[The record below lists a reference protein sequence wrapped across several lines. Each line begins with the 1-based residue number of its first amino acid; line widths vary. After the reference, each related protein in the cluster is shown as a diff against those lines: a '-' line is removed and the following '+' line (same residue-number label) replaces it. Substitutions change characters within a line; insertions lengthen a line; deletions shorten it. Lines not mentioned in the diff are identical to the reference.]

1 MEGRVEV
8 YCGQGRGKTS
18 CAIGQCVKAA
28 GQEKQII
35 MVQFLK
41 GKETEEL
48 GFFKRLE
55 PEVQLF
61 RFEKYE
67 RPYEDL
73 NEDEK
78 KEQDH
83 FIYNGLKYAHKVI
96 DTRQCDVVVLDEV
109 LGLLDLGLLKTEELV
124 EMLQNR
130 SDDQL
135 IIMTGRQ
142 IPDELIPYTDAV
154 YCISTIKE
162 SQC

>member
-1 MEGRVEV
+1 MEGRVEI

-48 GFFKRLE
+48 SFFKRLE

-67 RPYEDL
+67 RLYE
-73 NEDEK
+73 
-78 KEQDH
+78 
-83 FIYNGLKYAHKVI
+83 
-96 DTRQCDVVVLDEV
+96 
-109 LGLLDLGLLKTEELV
+109 
-124 EMLQNR
+124 
-130 SDDQL
+130 
-135 IIMTGRQ
+135 RQ
-142 IPDELIPYTDAV
+142 IFCHNLLSLFQRFRKNMPSL
-154 YCISTIKE
+154 
-162 SQC
+162 

>member
-28 GQEKQII
+28 GQAKQVII
-35 MVQFLK
+35 VQFLK

-61 RFEKYE
+61 RFEKYDKQ
-67 RPYEDL
+67 YQDL
-73 NEDEK
+73 SEEEK
-78 KEQDH
+78 KDQDH

-96 DTRQCDVVVLDEV
+96 DTRQCDVVVLDEI
-109 LGLLDLGLLKTEELV
+109 LGLLDLGLLKSEELI
-124 EMLQNR
+124 ELIR
-130 SDDQL
+130 DIGEDQQ

-142 IPDELIPYTDAV
+142 IPDELIEHIDAV

-162 SQC
+162 S

>member
-28 GQEKQII
+28 GQAKQVII
-35 MVQFLK
+35 VQFLK

-61 RFEKYE
+61 RFEKYDKQ
-67 RPYEDL
+67 YQDL
-73 NEDEK
+73 SEEEK
-78 KEQDH
+78 KDQDR

-96 DTRQCDVVVLDEV
+96 DTRQCDVVVLDEI
-109 LGLLDLGLLKTEELV
+109 LGLLDLGLLKSEELI
-124 EMLQNR
+124 EMIR
-130 SDDQL
+130 DIGEDQQ

-142 IPDELIPYTDAV
+142 IPDELIEHIDAV

-162 SQC
+162 S

>member
-28 GQEKQII
+28 GQAKQVII
-35 MVQFLK
+35 VQFLK

-61 RFEKYE
+61 RFEKYDKQ
-67 RPYEDL
+67 YQDL
-73 NEDEK
+73 SEEEK
-78 KEQDH
+78 KDQDH

-96 DTRQCDVVVLDEV
+96 DTRQCDVVVLDEI
-109 LGLLDLGLLKTEELV
+109 LGLLDLGLLKSEELI
-124 EMLQNR
+124 EMIR
-130 SDDQL
+130 DIGEDQQ

-142 IPDELIPYTDAV
+142 IPDGLIEHIDAV

-162 SQC
+162 S

>member
-1 MEGRVEV
+1 MEGRVEI

-48 GFFKRLE
+48 SFFKRLE

-67 RPYEDL
+67 RLYED
-73 NEDEK
+73 
-78 KEQDH
+78 
-83 FIYNGLKYAHKVI
+83 LKYAHKVI
-96 DTRQCDVVVLDEV
+96 DTRQCDMVVLDEV

-124 EMLQNR
+124 EMLENR
-130 SDDQL
+130 SDDQT

-142 IPDELIPYTDAV
+142 IPEALIPYADAV
-154 YCISTIKE
+154 YEISTIKE
-162 SQC
+162 S

>member
-1 MEGRVEV
+1 MEGRVEI

-48 GFFKRLE
+48 SFFKRLE

-67 RPYEDL
+67 RLYEDL
-73 NEDEK
+73 N
-78 KEQDH
+78 
-83 FIYNGLKYAHKVI
+83 NGLKYAHKVI
-96 DTRQCDVVVLDEV
+96 DTRQCDMVVLDEV

-124 EMLQNR
+124 EMLENR
-130 SDDQL
+130 SDDQT

-142 IPDELIPYTDAV
+142 IPEALIPYADAV
-154 YCISTIKE
+154 YEISTIKE
-162 SQC
+162 S

>member
-1 MEGRVEV
+1 MEGRVEI

-48 GFFKRLE
+48 SFFKRLE

-67 RPYEDL
+67 RLYEDL
-73 NEDEK
+73 NEEEK
-78 KEQDH
+78 KEQD
-83 FIYNGLKYAHKVI
+83 
-96 DTRQCDVVVLDEV
+96 TRQCDMVVLDEV

-124 EMLQNR
+124 EMLENR
-130 SDDQL
+130 SDDQT

-142 IPDELIPYTDAV
+142 IPEALIPYADAV
-154 YCISTIKE
+154 YEISTIKE
-162 SQC
+162 S

>member
-1 MEGRVEV
+1 MEGRVEI

-48 GFFKRLE
+48 SFFKRLE

-67 RPYEDL
+67 RLYE
-73 NEDEK
+73 
-78 KEQDH
+78 
-83 FIYNGLKYAHKVI
+83 VI
-96 DTRQCDVVVLDEV
+96 DTRQCDMVVLDEV

-124 EMLQNR
+124 EMLENR
-130 SDDQL
+130 SDDQT

-142 IPDELIPYTDAV
+142 IPEALIPYADAV
-154 YCISTIKE
+154 YEISTIKE
-162 SQC
+162 S